1 MTPREQ
7 MILLKLAVRLAE
19 QGGAPKDAS
28 IERELA
34 ELLQARADTPYLL
47 LRRCMTLEMELE
59 EAQTRLSESKLALTP
74 FGAGSHPVQNLAEYK
89 MLPRSHAPASVPPSG
104 LRDLLGEWAST
115 TMLNELVDE
124 MPPPKSHSRN
134 N

>member
-19 QGGAPKDAS
+19 QGGAAKDAS

-34 ELLQARADTPYLL
+34 ALLQARADTPYLL

-59 EAQTRLSESKLALTP
+59 EAQTRLFEAKPALTP
-74 FGAGSHPVQNLAEYK
+74 FGANSRPVHNLAEYK
-89 MLPRSHAPASVPPSG
+89 VARPDMHGSAPPSG

-115 TMLNELVDE
+115 TMLDEIVDE

>member
-19 QGGAPKDAS
+19 QGGAPKDAA

-34 ELLQARADTPYLL
+34 ALLQARADTPYLL

-59 EAQTRLSESKLALTP
+59 EAQTRHNESKLALTP
-74 FGAGSHPVQNLAEYK
+74 FGGGSYAVQNLSEYK
-89 MLPRSHAPASVPPSG
+89 VPRAETHGGAQPAE

-115 TMLNELVDE
+115 TMLSELVNE
-124 MPPPKSHSRN
+124 MPPPKSRSRN
-134 N
+134 

>member
-28 IERELA
+28 IEHELA
-34 ELLQARADTPYLL
+34 ALLQARADTPYLL
-47 LRRCMTLEMELE
+47 LRRCVTLEMELE
-59 EAQTRLSESKLALTP
+59 EAQTRLSESKRALSP
-74 FGAGSHPVQNLAEYK
+74 FGAGSYAVQNLEDYK
-89 MLPRSHAPASVPPSG
+89 VPRPDTHSSAPPAG

-115 TMLNELVDE
+115 TMLSELVNE
-124 MPPPKSHSRN
+124 MPPPKSRGRN
-134 N
+134 

>member
-19 QGGAPKDAS
+19 QGGAPKDAA

-34 ELLQARADTPYLL
+34 ALLQARADTPYLL
-47 LRRCMTLEMELE
+47 LRRCMTLELEIE
-59 EAQTRLSESKLALTP
+59 EAQTRLNESKFALSP
-74 FGAGSHPVQNLAEYK
+74 FGGSVQPVQKVAEYK
-89 MLPRSHAPASVPPSG
+89 VPRLGAHGSAPPAG

-115 TMLNELVDE
+115 TMLNELVNE
-124 MPPPKSHSRN
+124 MPPPKSRGRN
-134 N
+134 